1 MLVKKADFDE
11 FSKALFAS
19 EEFKNQ
25 LAPDDKQVKSINWTY
40 VHYDGTDFNVLTK
53 AKIEKLL
60 KTYSAEL
67 KNVTADEFANGNAV
81 GSIEYEIPAEKS
93 NGLMPVHSYIYRR
106 SPVFESCT
114 ETVKLIKQYRAEF
127 EEAVK
132 NADKGDETAE
142 DNAENAE
149 TPATQE

>member
-1 MLVKKADFDE
+1 MFL
-11 FSKALFAS
+11 S
-19 EEFKNQ
+19 
-25 LAPDDKQVKSINWTY
+25 
-40 VHYDGTDFNVLTK
+40 TK

-67 KNVTADEFANGNAV
+67 KNVSDDELINGNV
-81 GSIEYEIPAEKS
+81 TGSIEYEVPAEKV
-93 NGLMPVHSYIYRR
+93 NRFVPGYSYIYRR

-127 EEAVK
+127 EESVK
-132 NADKGDETAE
+132 NADNGDETAE